1 MYALL
6 ICITGNQR
14 FSPLSLIKRVIKI
27 RHDTNSR
34 IKRMTR
40 IKNKIEETIKAAL
53 KDLNIEARDFAVEH
67 PENISFGDY
76 STNVAM
82 ALSKSLG
89 KNPFDLASEIAGDIS
104 ANLPDFIEKVEALRP
119 GFINFHL
126 SSNFLLES
134 VGNVLEEGEKFGSSD
149 LFHDQ
154 KIIIEYTNTNVLKPM
169 HIGHLMGNVIGQS
182 LSNVFE
188 ASGAEIKR
196 NTYQGD
202 VGLHIAKAVWGII
215 KSGGIIDGSLSEKVD
230 YVGKC
235 YALGANAYEDEP
247 AAAEEI
253 KEINKKVFEKNDEKL
268 NEIYAWARQVS
279 LDHFED
285 LYKYLNT
292 KFDYYFFES
301 EVSNSAVAI
310 VKEYLQKGVFEESD
324 GAVIF
329 RGENYDPKLH
339 TRVFLTQQGLPL
351 YEAKDIA
358 HALRKESVYSA
369 DESIIITAN
378 EQDGYFKVV
387 LKALEQIDKKVA
399 DKTKHLSHGIL
410 KLPSGKMSSRT
421 GTVITAETLINQ
433 VKAGVMEKIEDRGF
447 DESEKQSIAEI
458 VAVGGIKYSILRQSV
473 GGDIVFDFDKS
484 ISFDG
489 DSGPYLQYTAVRAK
503 SVLEKAK
510 SENLTHLTQ
519 FGPSGDRRGEEEFSE
534 ANLFHVEKLLYRFP
548 EVVER
553 SAKDLSPHHIVTY
566 LTDLAGEYNRFYAH
580 NQIIDTENKEL
591 TSYRLALTKAV
602 QITLTNGLHLLGIK
616 VPERM

>member
-1 MYALL
+1 MQFVRPFDLHE
-6 ICITGNQR
+6 IMDTFR
-14 FSPLSLIKRVIKI
+14 FGQKSGINKAMLNVREKIKSVVL
-27 RHDTNSR
+27 
-34 IKRMTR
+34 
-40 IKNKIEETIKAAL
+40 ETL
-53 KDLNIEARDFAVEH
+53 KGLNIEARDFAVEH

-82 ALSKSLG
+82 VVANGLG
-89 KNPFDLASEIAGDIS
+89 KNPFDIASEMVGSING
-104 ANLPDFIEKVEALRP
+104 NLPSFLEKVEAVRP
-119 GFINFHL
+119 GFVNFHL

-134 VGNVLEEGEKFGSSD
+134 VDVVLEEGEKFGQSE
-149 LFHDQ
+149 LLNNQ

-182 LSNVFE
+182 LSNIFE
-188 ASGAEIKR
+188 ASSSEVKR

-202 VGLHIAKAVWGII
+202 VGLHIAKAVWGIL
-215 KSGGIIDGSLSEKVD
+215 KSGGIKEGTLSEKVD
-230 YVGKC
+230 YVGKS
-235 YALGANAYEDEP
+235 YALGSNAYEDDP
-247 AAAEEI
+247 VATEEI
-253 KEINKKVFEKNDEKL
+253 KDINKKIFERSDESL
-268 NEIYAWARQVS
+268 NSIYEWARKVS
-279 LDHFED
+279 LNHFEEI
-285 LYKYLNT
+285 YKYLNT

-301 EVSNSAVAI
+301 EVGEAAVKI

-358 HALRKESVYSA
+358 HALRKESIYSA

-421 GTVITAETLINQ
+421 GTVITAEVLINQ
-433 VKAGVMEKIEDRGF
+433 VKASVMEKISDRGF
-447 DESEKQSIAEI
+447 DENEKQSIAET
-458 VAVGGIKYSILRQSV
+458 VAIGAIKYSILRQSV

-503 SVLEKAK
+503 SVLEKAAQIDP
-510 SENLTHLTQ
+510 NYNTQ
-519 FGPSGDRRGEEEFSE
+519 KMSKGTFDIAVGNS
-534 ANLFHVEKLLYRFP
+534 EKLLYRFP

-566 LTDLAGEYNRFYAH
+566 LTDLAGEYNSFYAH